1 VDGGGTS
8 GRIRP
13 GVSHWWIDGGGEL
26 SRLVDALGD
35 ESEIALDTE
44 FHRERSYHPHV
55 ALLQVGWG
63 EGNIALVDAL
73 ALDLTPLRPV
83 ITGPAT
89 IVMHAAAQD
98 LEVLIR
104 ACGALPAHL
113 YDTQIAA
120 GFAGYSNPSLV
131 TLVEGVLS
139 VQLPKGDRLADWL
152 RRPLSTDQRE
162 YAAADVAHL
171 LVLRHW
177 LLERLGR
184 DGRETWAEDECAE
197 LLRRAAV
204 PRDPEEAWWKIKE
217 ARQLRGGAMGV
228 AQSVAAWRERR
239 ASELDQPVRFVLPDM
254 ALVGIAQRP
263 PADLD
268 ALRRVRGLDERHLR
282 GSVPG
287 ELLAAVAEGLALP
300 RHRLRVPAA
309 GDVDRDLRPAVA
321 LISAWVG
328 QLGRQLHIDTT
339 LLATRAD
346 VEALLRGDERARLAH
361 GWRAEVLGQ
370 DIRRLVEGRAAIAFD
385 GRGGLVLE
393 DR

>member
-1 VDGGGTS
+1 V
-8 GRIRP
+8 
-13 GVSHWWIDGGGEL
+13 
-26 SRLVDALGD
+26 
-35 ESEIALDTE
+35 
-44 FHRERSYHPHV
+44 
-55 ALLQVGWG
+55 
-63 EGNIALVDAL
+63 
-73 ALDLTPLRPV
+73 
-83 ITGPAT
+83 
-89 IVMHAAAQD
+89 
-98 LEVLIR
+98 
-104 ACGALPAHL
+104 

-139 VQLPKGDRLADWL
+139 VRLPKGDRLADWL
-152 RRPLSTDQRE
+152 RRPLSSDQQE

-171 LVLRHW
+171 LALRRW
-177 LLERLGR
+177 LVERLTG

-217 ARQLRGGAMGV
+217 SRQLRGRAMGV

-239 ASELDQPVRFVLPDM
+239 ASELDQPVRFVLPDL

-263 PADLD
+263 PADLE

-309 GDVDRDLRPAVA
+309 GDVDRDLRPAIS
-321 LISAWVG
+321 LISAWVA
-328 QLGRQLHIDTT
+328 QLGRQLHIDPT

-346 VEALLRGDERARLAH
+346 LEALLRGDERARLAH

>member
-1 VDGGGTS
+1 
-8 GRIRP
+8 
-13 GVSHWWIDGGGEL
+13 VSHWWVDSAGEL
-26 SRLVDALGD
+26 SRLVDALGA

-44 FHRERSYHPHV
+44 FHRERSYHPHL

-63 EGNIALVDAL
+63 DANIALVDAP

-104 ACGALPAHL
+104 ACGAHPAHV
-113 YDTQIAA
+113 YDNQNAA

-139 VQLPKGDRLADWL
+139 VRLPKGDRLADWL
-152 RRPLSTDQRE
+152 RRPLSSDQQE

-171 LVLRHW
+171 LALRRW
-177 LLERLGR
+177 LVERLTG

-217 ARQLRGGAMGV
+217 SRQLRGRAMGV

-239 ASELDQPVRFVLPDM
+239 ASELDQPVRFVLPDL

-263 PADLD
+263 PADLE

-309 GDVDRDLRPAVA
+309 GDVDRDLRPAIS
-321 LISAWVG
+321 LISAWVA
-328 QLGRQLHIDTT
+328 QLGRQLHIDPT

-346 VEALLRGDERARLAH
+346 LEALLRGDERARLAH